1 MALSF
6 QSLPETAQSQIL
18 RLAIYR
24 RVTLSVR
31 FAPTTS
37 IEVHNNYEQGLQIL
51 LRRFR
56 AVTITKPAPM
66 TALLT
71 IEQVALTIL
80 RPLAGTCRSLLRMI
94 LEPII
99 HSIQFELRRTRS
111 IPAAAR
117 VVYNTSRDAHVIL
130 EPENILDLPTVRL
143 LWPLGTDR
151 PDTETA

>member
-31 FAPTTS
+31 FAPTTT
-37 IEVHNNYEQGLQIL
+37 IEVHNNYAQGLQIL

-56 AVTITKPAPM
+56 AITLIKPAPM
-66 TALLT
+66 TELLT
-71 IEQVALTIL
+71 FEQVALTIL
-80 RPLAGTCRSLLRMI
+80 RPLASTSRSLYRMI
-94 LEPII
+94 LEPIV

-117 VVYNTSRDAHVIL
+117 VVHNTSRDAHVIL

-143 LWPLGTDR
+143 LWPLSPDR
-151 PDTETA
+151 LALETA